1 MHAVA
6 DRRQLARINVALV
19 AFAAAQVALS
29 VLLVRLGGAL
39 GAPLLPALPP
49 CFWRQSVVKSSQG
62 PVQSYKP
69 EARA

>member
-6 DRRQLARINVALV
+6 DRRQLSRINVALV

-39 GAPLLPALPP
+39 GAAPLLPPLQWAHEGPWGLTGAT
-49 CFWRQSVVKSSQG
+49 SS
-62 PVQSYKP
+62 
-69 EARA
+69 